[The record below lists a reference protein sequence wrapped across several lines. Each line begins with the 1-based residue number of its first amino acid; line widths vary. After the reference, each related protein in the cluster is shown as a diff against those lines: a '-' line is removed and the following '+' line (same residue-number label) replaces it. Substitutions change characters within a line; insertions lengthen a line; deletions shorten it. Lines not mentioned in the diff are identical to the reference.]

1 MLGKLLKHEWRST
14 WKLPTALSAFT
25 ILMTLLGALSFKM
38 PMWQKLVGNNPSSVT
53 FVDLVAVAILITYFI
68 TIVVSAYA
76 IMIYFSVRFYKNL
89 YTDEG
94 YLMHTLPTT
103 PRNLIFSKTVI
114 SSFWNVISTTLMM
127 ASMFW
132 LFDVFMKTLLTE
144 AEWEEVSAAFAGI
157 SPSINEIF
165 IEYSGVSVVFAIFA
179 YILTLLVGSIYG
191 MLLIYLCICIGQLFR
206 KHKVAAAIIAYLVV
220 TTIIQT
226 ITSVAVLPATF
237 NMMFKMEAMS
247 ESLLIASPMEALVAP
262 FATMMPVIYIS
273 LALSA
278 ILSIVAFFACEY
290 ITKRKLNL
298 D

>member
-144 AEWEEVSAAFAGI
+144 AEWKEVSAAFAGI

-278 ILSIVAFFACEY
+278 ILSIAAFFACEY